1 MHNVTLLF
9 LAAKSEKGLPLNLV
23 ASVGREVCFQLT
35 ENHFHVLEQNLKFIK
50 WYFYTLSSGVAD
62 DKVFCMLETCSTLI
76 VL

>member
-9 LAAKSEKGLPLNLV
+9 LAAKREKDLPLNLV

-35 ENHFHVLEQNLKFIK
+35 ENHFRVLEQNLEFIK

-62 DKVFCMLETCSTLI
+62 DKVVCMLETQ
-76 VL
+76 